1 MQYVG
6 RTGCRKFPVCLEF
19 LHSLF
24 VWSHV
29 FRIRM
34 AFYSI
39 APWFVFLAVALF
51 QGFLFLEGSDW
62 MHNKTDPKGLW
73 VCNFDQEED
82 TSDDAQ
88 LLAEYVG
95 NELEPNVPYFVA
107 PYDGA
112 NGTDMRSKTFVFSG
126 HNVTVKPNPS
136 AITSGTYHM
145 VVGDFVQKGIENA
158 YFLNAAG
165 SHFVKA
171 AQGTVKAF
179 EAYADNV
186 TANSNATQLQI
197 VLDENAEDAPS
208 YVRGDVDRDGRISIS
223 DVTTLVD
230 YLLNPESTDIDT
242 MAADCH
248 IDGEVNLTDVTI
260 LIDFLLLGTW

>member
-1 MQYVG
+1 
-6 RTGCRKFPVCLEF
+6 
-19 LHSLF
+19 
-24 VWSHV
+24 
-29 FRIRM
+29 
-34 AFYSI
+34 
-39 APWFVFLAVALF
+39 
-51 QGFLFLEGSDW
+51 
-62 MHNKTDPKGLW
+62 
-73 VCNFDQEED
+73 VCNFANEED
-82 TSDDAQ
+82 TADEGQ
-88 LLAEYVG
+88 LLAGYVG
-95 NELEPNVPYFVA
+95 SSIDANIPYFVA

-112 NGTDMRSKTFVFSG
+112 NGTDMRNKTFVFTG
-126 HNVTVKPNPS
+126 TDVTVKPNPS

-145 VVGDFVQKGIENA
+145 VVGDFVQKDIENA
-158 YFLNAAG
+158 YFMNAAG

-179 EAYADNV
+179 EVYADNV

-230 YLLNPESTDIDT
+230 FLLNPESTDIDT
-242 MAADCH
+242 LAADCH
-248 IDGEVNLTDVTI
+248 IDGEVNLTDVTK